1 MMIYR
6 GEGFFSFFFFLP
18 ALPLHLSL
26 SLSLPNFYSIR
37 DSTRKLLSSPSNF
50 FRKLEKAND
59 TFESVETSGGLVGGF
74 RAKKCEE
81 WREQHHP
88 GDDGSKVGCPAD
100 RKPIIHLNTKPERCT
115 WLKLALFPFLS
126 SPRFPPRL
134 HLLRTVSPRSR
145 FFRFSNDD
153 FRFPFRV
160 VFVQEYSRSLPLPPC
175 YKHIMTNRTKR
186 RIPTVTLSTL
196 SPFTYRDRWIA
207 SNMVVVV
214 VVVVD

>member
-18 ALPLHLSL
+18 SLPLHLSL
-26 SLSLPNFYSIR
+26 CPIFTRFATRLVNFSPPHRISSENSKKR
-37 DSTRKLLSSPSNF
+37 TTRSNG
-50 FRKLEKAND
+50 
-59 TFESVETSGGLVGGF
+59 ESVETSGGFVGGF

-160 VFVQEYSRSLPLPPC
+160 VFVQEYSRSLPPC

>member
-18 ALPLHLSL
+18 SLPLHLSL

-126 SPRFPPRL
+126 SPRFPP
-134 HLLRTVSPRSR
+134 SP
-145 FFRFSNDD
+145 
-153 FRFPFRV
+153 
-160 VFVQEYSRSLPLPPC
+160 PP
-175 YKHIMTNRTKR
+175 NR
-186 RIPTVTLSTL
+186 LSTL
-196 SPFTYRDRWIA
+196 SLFSFLQRRLPLPVSSSIRPGIQPISST
-207 SNMVVVV
+207 STLL
-214 VVVVD
+214 